1 LEDNKAGRSRARA
14 WWALALLAVVLAL
27 LGLFYLYSTGTI
39 TQALPKGLR
48 PPATPAGSPD
58 TGARFSLTVS
68 PGRVVIP
75 QGATHQETSF
85 QVSNSGGENLD
96 LVVATS
102 ELSQLPD
109 GSVIFN
115 RPTPGSAA
123 SWVVATPRTFS
134 LQPGQTQMVQV
145 TIDIPVQPDPGD
157 HQVGLTFLV
166 PVKGS
171 GGTVNINRGIGTQLL
186 IAVPGPIVHGV
197 LLPGL
202 SAPWFSDGGPVPLTL
217 TVRNQG
223 TVHEDYYAP
232 NGILGSASGG
242 RVTFSDFSVL
252 RQTTRTVRGEWDNP
266 PLLCWCSVRAYG
278 DDGNGT
284 TMSAS
289 TRVLVFPFRLLIGL
303 IVAMVGLY
311 LARSEIRNR
320 RSAARAAA
328 TAALETK
335 LEEARRQGFEEA
347 ARAGVPPPAASPR
360 KGSGSGVA
368 RPRAPVDGDAGNDPA
383 ARRRPRRR
391 GDKQS

>member
-1 LEDNKAGRSRARA
+1 MLIELMPGVEEKAEPGGRPHQHGKSE
-14 WWALALLAVVLAL
+14 
-27 LGLFYLYSTGTI
+27 
-39 TQALPKGLR
+39 QA
-48 PPATPAGSPD
+48 AGSWDAIDKDGDIWWLWWSDSAAGNPWGVISG
-58 TGARFSLTVS
+58 TGKYEGMTGGGTTVTD
-68 PGRVVIP
+68 V
-75 QGATHQETSF
+75 
-85 QVSNSGGENLD
+85 
-96 LVVATS
+96 
-102 ELSQLPD
+102 QLPD

-232 NGILGSASGG
+232 NGVLGSASGG

-303 IVAMVGLY
+303 VVAMVGLY

-368 RPRAPVDGDAGNDPA
+368 RPRAPVDGDAGNAPA